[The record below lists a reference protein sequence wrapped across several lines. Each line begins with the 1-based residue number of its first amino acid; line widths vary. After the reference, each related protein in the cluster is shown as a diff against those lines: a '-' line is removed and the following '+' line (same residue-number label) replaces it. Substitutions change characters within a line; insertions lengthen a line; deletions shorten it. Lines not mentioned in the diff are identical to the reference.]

1 MIQVALLR
9 AVNVGGTGKVPMAD
23 LRAAA
28 EKAGLRD
35 PRTFIASGNLL
46 FEAGASAPAA
56 SEKLLEAVCARTFG
70 LKTEIYVRTHADLKA
85 IVARNPFLKEAKD
98 GPALLHVLFMR
109 EAPEAKAFKAL
120 QAWIKGP
127 EQVRGDGKHAYI
139 SYPDGA
145 GQSKLTPA
153 VIERHLGHAGTA
165 RNWNTV
171 GKLLAL
177 SADG

>member
-23 LRAAA
+23 LRAMA
-28 EKAGLRD
+28 EKAGLKEA
-35 PRTFIASGNLL
+35 RTLIASGNLL
-46 FEAGASAPAA
+46 FEAGARTPAA
-56 SEKLLEAVCARTFG
+56 SEKLLEAACAKTFG
-70 LKTEIYVRTHADLKA
+70 LTTQIYVRTHADLER
-85 IVARNPFLKEAKD
+85 IVARNPFPKEAKD
-98 GPALLHVLFMR
+98 EPGLLHVLLMR

-127 EQVRGDGKHAYI
+127 EQVRGDSRHAYI

-153 VIERHLGHAGTA
+153 VIERHLGCAGTA
-165 RNWNTV
+165 RNWNTI
-171 GKLLAL
+171 GKLLNL
-177 SADG
+177 SVD